1 MTTVSAAGRPVA
13 GSSNLTVTVITG
25 CPGDS
30 RRLRATAGCG
40 GLSSTLTA
48 AAGSSPRTTSND
60 EGSGSSATSGPGS
73 PFSSPAVSCRYAVD
87 TAAGSPA
94 ADHTHRT
101 ARIGAPAA
109 RPRAQATSC
118 GASRRDT
125 CRVWQVIAVPIGSSR
140 VPSPPAPSTGI
151 Q

>member
-1 MTTVSAAGRPVA
+1 MTTVSPAGVPVA
-13 GSSNLTVTVITG
+13 GSSNLTVTEITG

-40 GLSSTLTA
+40 GLISTLTA
-48 AAGSSPRTTSND
+48 AAPASVSTDSKDAGPRSASWSA
-60 EGSGSSATSGPGS
+60 SGSPSRA
-73 PFSSPAVSCRYAVD
+73 ASCRYAVD
-87 TAAGSPA
+87 TAAGSPS
-94 ADHTHRT
+94 ADQTQRT
-101 ARIGAPAA
+101 TRIGAPAGM
-109 RPRAQATSC
+109 PSAQATSC

-125 CRVWQVIAVPIGSSR
+125 CRVWQVIVVPIGSSR